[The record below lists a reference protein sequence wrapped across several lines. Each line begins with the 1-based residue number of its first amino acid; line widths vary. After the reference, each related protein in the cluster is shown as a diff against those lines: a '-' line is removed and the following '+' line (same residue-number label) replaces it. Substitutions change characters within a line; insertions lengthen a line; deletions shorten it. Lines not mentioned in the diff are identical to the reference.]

1 MADKVV
7 QVDNIYKSF
16 EVGSQQVPVL
26 RGVEFTVDKG
36 DFLVIFGPSGCGKST
51 LLHVMLGLE
60 QPQQGK
66 VNLLGTDIY
75 NGKTEDEQAEFRKHH
90 IGMVYQ
96 QTYWIRSSTVLENVA
111 FPLLLL
117 GKDKRQALKKAEEIL
132 KRVEMLD
139 WADYFPTELSS
150 GQQQRV
156 NLARALIHDPEILIT
171 DEPTGNLDYESGQ
184 ELMKLLGEINNQEKT
199 VLMVT
204 HDLEFLNY
212 SQKAAEMIDGKI
224 DKIYKG
230 REKEK
235 LFDNIKKKKFD
246 YNNHKQ

>member
-1 MADKVV
+1 MANKVV
-7 QVDNIYKSF
+7 QVDNIHKSF
-16 EVGSQQVPVL
+16 KVGKQQVPVL
-26 RGVEFTVDKG
+26 RGVSFTVDKS

-66 VNLLGTDIY
+66 VKLLGTNIY
-75 NGKTEDEQAEFRKHH
+75 NGKSEDEQAEFRKHN

-96 QTYWIRSSTVLENVA
+96 QTYWIRSSSVLENVA

-117 GKDKRQALKKAEEIL
+117 GRDKNEALLKAEGIL
-132 KRVEMLD
+132 KRVEMAD

-184 ELMKLLGEINNQEKT
+184 ELMKLLAEVNKQGKT

-230 REKEK
+230 QEKEE
-235 LFDNIKKKKFD
+235 LFNNIKKKKFD
-246 YNNHKQ
+246 YNNHKK